1 LIYLDSSALVKLAVT
16 ERETAALS
24 AWLAA
29 SPNLVRVSSSVIRVE
44 VPRAVWRA
52 DPGALPQSYSLV
64 RRIKEIWLSSGVLAR
79 AAGMRP
85 LGLSSLDAIHLAS
98 AVTIRRDLSA
108 FVSYD
113 PRLVAAASQAGLPVL
128 SPALKPGLALRAT
141 GVRTQNDGGSA

>member
-1 LIYLDSSALVKLAVT
+1 MIYLDSSALVKLAIA
-16 ERETAALS
+16 ERETVALS

-64 RRIKEIWLSSGVLAR
+64 RRIKEIWLSPGVLTR

-85 LGLSSLDAIHLAS
+85 QGLSSLDAIHLAS

-113 PRLVAAASQAGLPVL
+113 PRLVAAAQEAGLPVL
-128 SPALKPGLALRAT
+128 SPC
-141 GVRTQNDGGSA
+141 